1 MTKEWD
7 SLPVHI
13 GIIMDGNGRW
23 AKSRN
28 KPRLYGHR
36 AGVETIRN
44 VVTLASQWG
53 IQVLTLYAF
62 STENWKRP
70 KAEVNGLM
78 KLFGAYLKKEVK
90 ELHKNNVRLCIIGKR
105 DVLAPELV
113 RLIEE
118 AEDLTKDN
126 QGLTL
131 NVAVNYGGR
140 LEVLDAVQKL
150 AKMVKNGDVEPEE
163 INETLFQEA
172 LYTDGLPDPDLI
184 IRTSGELRLS
194 NFLIWQCAYSEL
206 WFTPVLWPDFD
217 ETVFRE
223 ALDEFSRRKRR
234 YGGI

>member
-1 MTKEWD
+1 MTKEWE
-7 SLPVHI
+7 SLPVHV

-23 AKSRN
+23 AKGKN
-28 KPRLYGHR
+28 KPRLYGHK

-44 VVTLASQWG
+44 IVKLASQWG

-78 KLFGAYLKKEVK
+78 KLFGAYLKKEVQ
-90 ELHKNNVRLCIIGKR
+90 ELDKNGVRLRIIGR
-105 DVLAPELV
+105 RAALAPELV
-113 RLIEE
+113 KLIEQ
-118 AEDLTKDN
+118 AEEKTKDN
-126 QGLTL
+126 KGLTL

-140 LEVLDAVQKL
+140 LEVLDAVQAIAQK
-150 AKMVKNGDVEPEE
+150 VKQGELEPEDIDE
-163 INETLFQEA
+163 NLFQES
-172 LYTDGLPDPDLI
+172 LYTGTLPDPDLI

-217 ETVFRE
+217 ESAFRE
-223 ALDEFSRRKRR
+223 ALDEFARRKRR
-234 YGGI
+234 FGGI